1 MTEPRAAQG
10 VIPAVTGSENVEV
23 EDEENDDGI
32 YGKPRENDDV
42 RESFFLEESHGPNLQ
57 GIRGRSQSGI
67 RHSRER
73 GGSDPMN
80 DKKSR
85 MDEHRW
91 AGPALFFS
99 VLVAVFV
106 FFWWFLI

>member
-1 MTEPRAAQG
+1 MRGAIQT
-10 VIPAVTGSENVEV
+10 VTGLENVEV
-23 EDEENDDGI
+23 EDEENDDDV

-42 RESFFLEESHGPNLQ
+42 RELFLLEESHRLNLQ
-57 GIRGRSQSGI
+57 GIRDRSQSGI
-67 RHSRER
+67 RQRWQR

-80 DKKSR
+80 DKESR

-91 AGPALFFS
+91 AGPALFFI